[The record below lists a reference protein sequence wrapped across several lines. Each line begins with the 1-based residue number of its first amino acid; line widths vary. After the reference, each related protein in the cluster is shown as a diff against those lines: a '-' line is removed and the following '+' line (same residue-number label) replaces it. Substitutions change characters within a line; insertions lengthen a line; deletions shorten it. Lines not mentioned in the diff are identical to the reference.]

1 MISFSHF
8 TGVNVFLPVREGW
21 SHNSQAGRTSRER
34 VSGQEAVVATA
45 VSASVVH
52 FAKRCS
58 EWIGDWIDWISRA
71 ARYSRRLI
79 RDGRRTH
86 RIAEH
91 RWVCLILPLV
101 VATSLWT

>member
-1 MISFSHF
+1 MMVPQLTSWPHIA
-8 TGVNVFLPVREGW
+8 R
-21 SHNSQAGRTSRER
+21 AG

-45 VSASVVH
+45 GSASVVH
-52 FAKRCS
+52 FAKRCRID
-58 EWIGDWIDWISRA
+58 WIEWIDWISRA
-71 ARYSRRLI
+71 APSAVRYSRRLT
-79 RDGRRTH
+79 RDGRRAH